1 MPVLKAYTDGR
12 GHYIHASV
20 HGAVVTLQITP
31 TGVAKLENAGIA
43 SGERFDLRLL
53 ADLTKAGQAY
63 TRRKSPDYYEAEQ
76 FTFGFFDESESD
88 ESESLFPACEATG
101 SFEDLHL
108 VVAGVDASARVQLL
122 SCDARDAL
130 AEAIHLSIPISVLSP
145 AVLAALEAGGHVS
158 PDAEPIRRLRDWF
171 MQDAHLEWERLRS
184 FRSTQRG
191 QFRLQLEGSLN
202 L

>member
-20 HGAVVTLQITP
+20 HGAVVTLQITS
-31 TGVAKLENAGIA
+31 TGVEKLEGAGIGP
-43 SGERFDLRLL
+43 GERFDLRLL

-76 FTFGFFDESESD
+76 FTFDFFDATESN
-88 ESESLFPACEATG
+88 ESESLFPACDTTG

-108 VVAGVDASARVQLL
+108 VVVGTNDAAQVRLL
-122 SCDARDAL
+122 SCDARDGL
-130 AEAIHLSIPISVLSP
+130 TDPIQLSMPISVLSS

-158 PDAEPIRRLRDWF
+158 PNAEPIRRLREWF
-171 MQDAHLEWERLRS
+171 MQDAHLEWERLRK
-184 FRSTQRG
+184 FRSTQQG